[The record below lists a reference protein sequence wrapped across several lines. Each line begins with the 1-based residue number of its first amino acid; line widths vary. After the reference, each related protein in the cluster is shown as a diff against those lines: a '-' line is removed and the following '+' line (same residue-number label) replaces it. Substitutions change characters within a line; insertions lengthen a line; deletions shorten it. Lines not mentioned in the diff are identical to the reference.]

1 MTACIYRPEN
11 FRPENSSVEN
21 EKKPWRL
28 RFEPESARELDP
40 LMGWTSS
47 SDMRSQV
54 RLGFATKEEAI
65 AYAEREG
72 IPYRVEEPKP
82 NNAWRRI
89 QSYADNFKPSRKGL
103 WTH

>member
-11 FRPENSSVEN
+11 VRPENQSGEN

-28 RFEPESARELDP
+28 RFDAESPRELDP

-54 RLGFATKEEAI
+54 KLRFTTKEEAI

-72 IPYRVEEPKP
+72 LAYRVEEPKP

-89 QSYADNFKPSRKGL
+89 QSYADNFKPTRKGL

>member
-1 MTACIYRPEN
+1 MTACIYRPETV
-11 FRPENSSVEN
+11 RPETGEN
-21 EKKPWRL
+21 AKKPWRL

>member
-11 FRPENSSVEN
+11 QSVESA
-21 EKKPWRL
+21 KKPWRL
-28 RFEPESARELDP
+28 RFDPESARELDP

-47 SDMRSQV
+47 SDMRAQV
-54 RLGFATKEEAI
+54 KLRFATKEEAI

-72 IPYRVEEPKP
+72 VAYRVEEPKP
-82 NNAWRRI
+82 NTGWRRI
-89 QSYADNFKPSRKGL
+89 VSYADNFKPTRKGL

>member
-11 FRPENSSVEN
+11 QSVETA
-21 EKKPWRL
+21 KKPWRL
-28 RFEPESARELDP
+28 RFDPESPRELDP

-47 SDMRSQV
+47 SDMRAQIML
-54 RLGFATKEEAI
+54 RFATKEEAI

-72 IPYRVEEPKP
+72 LAYRIEEPKS
-82 NNAWRRI
+82 NGAARRI
-89 QSYADNFKPSRKGL
+89 VSYADNFKPTRKGL